1 MIDVNTKLVGL
12 LGYPLGHSLSPLM
25 QNKAFE
31 LTGLNCLYLPIEVE
45 NKDYSELLSG
55 MKKMNF
61 IGFNVTIPG
70 KIDIMQH
77 LDAIHPLA
85 EKIGSVNTVKIE
97 EGRMT
102 GYNTDGEGFVSSLVS
117 ETKCVVSE
125 SSFMLLGAGGACR
138 AIAMTLA
145 DKNAKIIV
153 IANRTFNKAKEL
165 SDEINDCIRNC
176 CIPVELTTEALGQH
190 MPNVDALVNT
200 TNIGLSPNV
209 DRTPIDHKLLRKDL
223 LVSDIVYNPIRTRLL
238 REAEKKGC
246 MTLSGIG
253 MFVNQGAEAFKIWTG
268 IDAPVKD
275 MREIVEEFLLDK
287 QKKYR
292 MGAYD

>member
-97 EGRMT
+97 DGRMT

-190 MPNVDALVNT
+190 MPNVDVLVNT